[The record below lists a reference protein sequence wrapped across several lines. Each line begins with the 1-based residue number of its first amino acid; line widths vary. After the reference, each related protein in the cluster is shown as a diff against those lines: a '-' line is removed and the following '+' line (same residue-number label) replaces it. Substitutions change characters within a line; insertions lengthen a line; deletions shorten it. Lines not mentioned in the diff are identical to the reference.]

1 MSKHPHSSGFRRRRA
16 TARALLA
23 VGAVSMMALLLVPYT
38 PADAYGNPLLERR
51 QISHRDLG
59 AFDQWTGI
67 LARYEWQHT
76 AARAGCSDNSTCSSA
91 QWEGLLSALKDAP
104 FAVKLEE
111 VNRFFNTVAYVSD
124 EENYGSDYWQTPYE
138 FMARGGDCED
148 YVIAKYLSLKRLGV
162 PARAMRVLVVTTD
175 TQEPHAVLEVL
186 AGDMPY
192 ILDNKVDE
200 VLPESQVH
208 HYAPLYAIN
217 ESRWWAYK

>member
-138 FMARGGDCED
+138 FMARGGDCRGGGGRD
-148 YVIAKYLSLKRLGV
+148 GGAATAAAAGGSGCGGA
-162 PARAMRVLVVTTD
+162 PAPSARGAEGPVSSGT
-175 TQEPHAVLEVL
+175 
-186 AGDMPY
+186 
-192 ILDNKVDE
+192 
-200 VLPESQVH
+200 
-208 HYAPLYAIN
+208 
-217 ESRWWAYK
+217 